1 MYSKN
6 NTSSIA
12 EEFELKTKKEQR
24 SERLSRIMPVII
36 LIFLILFS
44 ITCPKV
50 FLQFII

>member
-36 LIFLILFS
+36 LIFLILFFDNLS
-44 ITCPKV
+44 KK
-50 FLQFII
+50 FSYNL